1 MDDVSKRQQH
11 PDDDAVDRPEHQHA
25 EKRADE
31 DIELLPVGAKEP
43 VCDVKLRRAHE
54 RGDDDR
60 REHRDGEVLDEPR
73 AQQQHARH
81 DRRRD
86 ERDGLCPPA
95 VLLVHRRARDAPVH
109 RAAADK
115 ACGKVAE

>member
-1 MDDVSKRQQH
+1 MDDVRKRQQH

-31 DIELLPVGAKEP
+31 DIELLPVGAEEP

-60 REHRDGEVLDEPR
+60 REHRDGEVLDEPC
-73 AQQQHARH
+73 AQQRMH
-81 DRRRD
+81 DMTAAAMSETACVRPPYCSFID
-86 ERDGLCPPA
+86 ERETLPFTGSSRQGMRQSC
-95 VLLVHRRARDAPVH
+95 
-109 RAAADK
+109 
-115 ACGKVAE
+115 